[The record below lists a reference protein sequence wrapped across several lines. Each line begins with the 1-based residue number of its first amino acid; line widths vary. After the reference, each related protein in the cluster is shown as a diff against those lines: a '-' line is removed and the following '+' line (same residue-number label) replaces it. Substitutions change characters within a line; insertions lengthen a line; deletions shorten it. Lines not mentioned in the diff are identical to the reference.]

1 MADPDPR
8 PHDPTATPSW
18 LAGCPAPDS
27 AARLR
32 ENVLLALHA
41 SDALDLEA
49 LDASGLHRLDR
60 VLHAVCG
67 VAPFLAPMLARHPE
81 WAASLVADDLSVARD
96 AASLEHALAAS
107 EKPDAPASHEERLAR
122 LRRFKYRE
130 LVRIVA
136 RDTTPEWVP
145 LEASETTLR
154 EISALADL
162 LLQRAYEASCEA
174 FFETAG
180 PPRWKRR
187 GGDAVELGFCALGLG
202 KLGGEELNFSSD
214 VDLIYVFATPP
225 DDLAAPVEATPGG
238 PRAFARWVP
247 ADYFTR
253 LAQAFGKAVTSHSVD
268 GFLFRIDLDL
278 RPEGAQG
285 TLVIT
290 DGALETYYEAWADT
304 WEKAA
309 FMKARPVAGDARLG
323 WRTIRALAPMIYRS
337 TMDYRAIESIRTL
350 KTKVAFHRGND
361 AAGFDVKI
369 DPGGIRDVEFVAQA
383 LQLLHGARIPQIRDR
398 STLRALRHLSEVGL
412 LEPARASGLESAYL
426 FLRRVE
432 HRLQM
437 QGERQT
443 HRLPRDERERTAV
456 ARAMGFEGE
465 RALAEFDAVL
475 ERHRATIAEPLD
487 RSLSQDAEERV
498 LDLFVQHAGRL
509 LGTETARDMV
519 ERLSRRFAA
528 AVDESA
534 DRELALNNL
543 ARFVEAVGPRRSYY
557 ELLLDRPE
565 LVRRLVR
572 MFAMSNYLSNFV
584 TAHPGLI
591 ESLFD
596 DPDQLLL
603 DRGQL
608 EADLASLEAQLTGGD
623 DGDEEGVLN
632 ALRLF
637 HHRQVVNVG
646 LLDMAEKIDRIA
658 AEQSLTELAEV
669 CVGRALRLAWD
680 RAARRKGGVP
690 AAAAEGAYLVVG
702 AGKLG
707 SCELSYGSDL
717 DVFFLYDVGEAA
729 GATALEAQSWFVTL
743 TQRLIS
749 ALQTT
754 TSEGACYEV
763 DTRLRPSGNQGMLVS
778 SMAALRRYHDADAA
792 LWERQALLR
801 CRAVAGHPQLAAAF
815 DALRRDVLARP
826 LPEAPLAEIHA
837 IRMRMEAE
845 LAQETRSKRNFKTGR
860 GGLLDVETVAQSLAL
875 IHGRDHPALFEVVR
889 VETQL
894 DRLRALELL
903 GADDHAV
910 LSAGWAFLQRLASRL
925 RIVENRSISDLD
937 SERGDLEALA
947 LRLGYPAD
955 SREGGARRALLGDY
969 RRTTEA
975 IRTVYDRIMAT
986 EPAPG

>member
-1 MADPDPR
+1 
-8 PHDPTATPSW
+8 
-18 LAGCPAPDS
+18 
-27 AARLR
+27 
-32 ENVLLALHA
+32 
-41 SDALDLEA
+41 
-49 LDASGLHRLDR
+49 
-60 VLHAVCG
+60 VCG
-67 VAPFLAPMLARHPE
+67 IAPFLAPMLQRHPE

-96 AASLEHALAAS
+96 AASLERAFAEAD
-107 EKPDAPASHEERLAR
+107 PADDAVTHEERFAR

-130 LVRIVA
+130 FVRIVT
-136 RDTTPEWVP
+136 RDSTPEWVP

-187 GGDAVELGFCALGLG
+187 DGTEIELGFCALGLG

-225 DDLAAPVEATPGG
+225 DDLALPPDGARGE
-238 PRAFARWVP
+238 PRRLARWVP

-253 LAQAFGKAVTSHSVD
+253 LAQAFGKHVTAQTVD
-268 GFLFRIDLDL
+268 GFLFRVDLDL

-290 DGALETYYEAWADT
+290 ESALETYYEAWADT

-309 FMKARPVAGDARLG
+309 FMKARPVAGDAAVG
-323 WRTIRALAPMIYRS
+323 WRAIRALAPMIYRS
-337 TMDYRAIESIRTL
+337 SMDYRAIESIRTL
-350 KTKVAFHRGND
+350 KSKVADFRGGQ

-398 STLRALRHLSEVGL
+398 STLRALRHLSEVDL
-412 LEPARASGLESAYL
+412 IEPDRADDLEAAYL

-437 QGERQT
+437 EDERQT
-443 HRLPRDERERTAV
+443 HLLPSDDRERTHV
-456 ARAMGFEGE
+456 ARAVGFEGAS
-465 RALAEFDAVL
+465 ALADFDATL
-475 ERHRATIAEPLD
+475 DEHRAVIVQPLD
-487 RSLSQDAEERV
+487 RSLSQDVDEHV
-498 LDLFVQHAGRL
+498 LDLFVQHTGRML
-509 LGTETARDMV
+509 TNATAREMI

-528 AVDESA
+528 AVDEAA
-534 DRELALNNL
+534 DRGLALNNL
-543 ARFVEAVGPRRSYY
+543 ARFIEAVGPRRSYY

-565 LVRRLVR
+565 LVPRLMR
-572 MFAMSNYLSNFV
+572 MFAVSKYLSNFV
-584 TAHPGLI
+584 TAHPALI

-596 DPDQLLL
+596 NPDVLLL
-603 DRGQL
+603 DRAQL
-608 EADLASLEAQLTGGD
+608 EADLAAVEAQLTGGD
-623 DGDEEGVLN
+623 EGDEEGILN

-658 AEQSLTELAEV
+658 AEAALTELAEV
-669 CVGRALRLAWD
+669 CIRRALRFAWD
-680 RAARRKGGVP
+680 RASRRKQGVP
-690 AAAAEGAYLVVG
+690 EAALQGAYLVVA

-707 SCELSYGSDL
+707 SAELSYGSDL
-717 DVFFLYDVGEAA
+717 DVFFLYDVGEASGSA
-729 GATALEAQSWFVTL
+729 ALEAQSWFVTL

-754 TSEGACYEV
+754 TTEGACYEV

-778 SMAALRRYHDADAA
+778 SMPALRRYHDADAA

-801 CRAVAGHPQLAAAF
+801 CRAVAGGDRLAEAF

-826 LPEAPLAEIHA
+826 LPDSPMQEIHE

-845 LAQETRSKRNFKTGR
+845 LARETRSKRNFKTGR
-860 GGLLDVETVAQSLAL
+860 GGLLDVETVAQALAL
-875 IHGRDHPALFEVVR
+875 VHGHAHPELFDVAR

-894 DRLRALELL
+894 ERLRGLGLLSDEDHATL
-903 GADDHAV
+903 GA
-910 LSAGWAFLQRLASRL
+910 GWSFLQQLASRL

-937 SERGDLEALA
+937 SERGDLEGLA
-947 LRLGYPAD
+947 HRLGYASK
-955 SREGGARRALLGDY
+955 SREGGARRALLSDY
-969 RRTTEA
+969 RRHTEA
-975 IRTVYDRIMAT
+975 IRAVYDRVFGTRSEARENADSGT
-986 EPAPG
+986 